1 LERALTKH
9 SAIVQTGTIVVIV
22 GTERKNYTLHEK
34 LLTHHSQYSRCAL
47 SGNFKESD
55 DRVVT
60 LEDVDTEAF
69 DFLVDWLY
77 DRKLPAFQKAW
88 DVNRMPLRLHAYV
101 LADRLLM
108 PLLKKAIFD
117 YYFEIY
123 MPKNIFPSYSAIG
136 FAFTNLPA
144 RDPLLQLWIDAFCVN
159 NGIEIYKRV
168 FGECDSQI
176 STLPQEALARLLQ
189 KTHTVANLS
198 AEEKALKR
206 TDYTI

>member
-1 LERALTKH
+1 M
-9 SAIVQTGTIVVIV
+9 VIV
-22 GTERKNYTLHEK
+22 GTERKKYTLHER
-34 LLTHHSQYSRCAL
+34 LLTHHSQYFRGAL

-60 LEDVDTEAF
+60 LEDADTEAF

-77 DRKLPAFQKAW
+77 DRKLPGFHKAW

-108 PLLKKAIFD
+108 LLLKKALFD
-117 YYFEIY
+117 CYFELY
-123 MPKNIFPSYSAIG
+123 KPKNIFPRYYAIG

-159 NGIEIYKRV
+159 NGIERYKTL

-176 STLPQEALARLLQ
+176 STLPQEALARLL
-189 KTHTVANLS
+189 
-198 AEEKALKR
+198 
-206 TDYTI
+206 